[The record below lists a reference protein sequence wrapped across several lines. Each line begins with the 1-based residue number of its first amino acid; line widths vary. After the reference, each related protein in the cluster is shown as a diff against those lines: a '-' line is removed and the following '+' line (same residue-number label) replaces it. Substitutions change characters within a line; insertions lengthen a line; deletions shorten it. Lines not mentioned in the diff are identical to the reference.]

1 MAWLLIRWRRA
12 GVEDRVVLGR
22 YLLLAGSIRFAIEF
36 IRINV
41 RVLGPLTVANLVS
54 LALILIGAGML
65 ARRSRAVLH

>member
-1 MAWLLIRWRRA
+1 MAWLLIGWRRA

-41 RVLGPLTVANLVS
+41 RVLGPLTVAHLVS